1 MSRQKAK
8 GTRWENDV
16 TEKMRAAGLHAERV
30 GIIIGYPGDVEVTLN
45 APIHTIS
52 SFTDCWGQPLEKVRI
67 ECKRRARAWK
77 DLSDWL
83 DKNDTDILVCR
94 ADRRKGFA
102 VMDLER
108 FTAVLQ
114 ELNFLRGRR

>member
-1 MSRQKAK
+1 MSKQKAK

-16 TEKMRAAGLHAERV
+16 TEKFQAAGLQAERV
-30 GIIIGYPGDVEVTLN
+30 GIIVGYPGDVEVKLA
-45 APIHTIS
+45 APLHSIS
-52 SFTDCWGQPLEKVRI
+52 SFTDNFGSPLEVIRI

-83 DKNDTDILVCR
+83 EKNDTDILVCR

-102 VMDLER
+102 VMDLDR